1 MRRED
6 LIVAVLCFALAAVV
20 LDQSAPHYFTNRGTL
35 GSGVYPCYIA
45 ALLAIC
51 GLSILIQ
58 WFKGMRQ
65 EKPPSFLPRGRGGK
79 LLALTVTALIA
90 YRIGM
95 DILGFAFASLLL
107 MIFMMRVLGRHRWW
121 ATLMYSVLFVG
132 LVSYTFREWLYMDLP
147 RGLLGI

>member
-6 LIVAVLCFALAAVV
+6 LVVAALCFVVAAVV
-20 LDQSAPHYFTNRGTL
+20 LQQSLAHFTMERVTL

-51 GLSILIQ
+51 GLSIVIH
-58 WFKGMRQ
+58 WFRGNRDLKAG
-65 EKPPSFLPRGRGGK
+65 PFFPRGRAAK
-79 LLALTVTALIA
+79 LLVLTVIGLVA

-95 DILGFAFASLLL
+95 DILGFTAASLLL
-107 MIFMMRVLGRHRWW
+107 MIFLMRLLGRHQWW
-121 ATLMYSVLFVG
+121 KTLLYSVVFVG